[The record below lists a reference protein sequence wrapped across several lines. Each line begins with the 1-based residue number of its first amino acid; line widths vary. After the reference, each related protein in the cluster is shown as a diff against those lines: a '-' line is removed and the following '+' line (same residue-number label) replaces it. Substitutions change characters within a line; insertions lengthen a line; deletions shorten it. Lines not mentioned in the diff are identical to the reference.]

1 MSDNYNKQEL
11 IRDLQNMP
19 LELLQQKADEFAKK
33 QGLERHNDVIEH
45 MAGKNN
51 GNPIQFQDNWK
62 PMFWQANGNTA
73 KKTVTIRGKEI
84 PVYDMDFYIA
94 ESLQSLQSGQDPEAE
109 YYGWVDQ
116 AKVIIKDIKTD
127 GTTLQELHARSDF
140 VVFLDDRETE
150 LKRVISLYAG
160 AAFNNNCSQQN
171 AAREKLKFL
180 TFKLSEL
187 RKIRERVQSTKPS
200 RPKHKEDLTKKV
212 VDNITTRK
220 YVDDTPNKFANDYD
234 ELDNSAESVSVAS
247 QLCAMH
253 ILRNNQQE
261 QEQNNLANQPAPEM
275 VRDPYV
281 STHELSDIEKL
292 REKMRKI
299 WRLSGRLPQHIKK
312 IRKGFSAQNYMALK
326 RNSENEYV
334 Y

>member
-19 LELLQQKADEFAKK
+19 VSLLQQKADEFARK

-73 KKTVTIRGKEI
+73 KKTVTIRGKEV

-109 YYGWVDQ
+109 YYGWIDQ
-116 AKVIIKDIKTD
+116 AKTIIKDIKTD
-127 GTTLQELHARSDF
+127 GTTLQEIHARSDF
-140 VVFLDDRETE
+140 VAFLDDRETE

-171 AAREKLKFL
+171 PAREKLKFL

-200 RPKHKEDLTKKV
+200 RPKHKKNLIKQV
-212 VDNITTRK
+212 A
-220 YVDDTPNKFANDYD
+220 DDIVTEEYIDDDSLGSNDYD
-234 ELDNSAESVSVAS
+234 DLDNSAEAVSLAS

-275 VRDPYV
+275 VRAPYD
-281 STHELSDIEKL
+281 SAHNLSDLEKL

-299 WRLSGRLPQHIKK
+299 WRLSGRLPQRIKK

-326 RNSENEYV
+326 HSSENEYV

>member
-11 IRDLQNMP
+11 IRDLHNMP
-19 LELLQQKADEFAKK
+19 LNLLQQKADEFAKK

-45 MAGKNN
+45 MARKNN

-73 KKTVTIRGKEI
+73 KKTVTIRGKEV

-116 AKVIIKDIKTD
+116 AKVIIKDMKTD
-127 GTTLQELHARSDF
+127 GTTLQELHTRSDF
-140 VVFLDDRETE
+140 VSFLDERETE

-160 AAFNNNCSQQN
+160 AAFNSNCSQQN
-171 AAREKLKFL
+171 PAQEKLKFL

-200 RPKHKEDLTKKV
+200 RPKFKKSPIKQATNDV
-212 VDNITTRK
+212 IIEE
-220 YVDDTPNKFANDYD
+220 YIDDDSHGSNDYD
-234 ELDNSAESVSVAS
+234 DLDNSAEAVSLAS

-253 ILRNNQQE
+253 ILRNDQQE
-261 QEQNNLANQPAPEM
+261 QEQNNLINQPMYEQIH
-275 VRDPYV
+275 DSNV
-281 STHELSDIEKL
+281 STHKLSNLEKL

-299 WRLSGRLPQHIKK
+299 WRLSGRLPQRVQKT
-312 IRKGFSAQNYMALK
+312 RKGFSAQNYIALS
-326 RNSENEYV
+326 RRAEDEYG